1 MGPAKSDGAR
11 PAGTRREQIVHA
23 AERSSTQPVLSVA
36 AKFGITR
43 SFTGYAAKAPP
54 RRTEVTRHEAIE
66 PNLNTVI
73 SRVDQAVFGF
83 PAEQTQRA
91 LRSSVVT
98 RDRLA
103 CTQTFGSTLGL
114 RLRLGD
120 LRKVYVDFL
129 IGDAV
134 EQMPDQV

>member
-1 MGPAKSDGAR
+1 MGPPTSDGAR

-23 AERSSTQPVLSVA
+23 AARSSTQPVLSVGE
-36 AKFGITR
+36 FGITR

-83 PAEQTQRA
+83 PAEQTQHA

-98 RDRLA
+98 GDRLA
-103 CTQTFGSTLGL
+103 RTQTFGSTLGL

>member
-1 MGPAKSDGAR
+1 MKATHTDRQAAFARAKRSLVRQQLVIRLHRWNGPGLQDRIGKIG
-11 PAGTRREQIVHA
+11 GLIRRFLV
-23 AERSSTQPVLSVA
+23 
-36 AKFGITR
+36 
-43 SFTGYAAKAPP
+43 
-54 RRTEVTRHEAIE
+54 
-66 PNLNTVI
+66 
-73 SRVDQAVFGF
+73 F

-98 RDRLA
+98 GDRLA
-103 CTQTFGSTLGL
+103 RTQTFGSTLGL